1 MLALLFLSAAQL
13 SVNAVPGQLGAA
25 AIRELQRQAASAMRE
40 TVVSALEGPEEPPA
54 AASQK
59 EVASDPGS
67 TFTFGPDCAW
77 NFHGTADV
85 SEPSPTHPPTRM
97 PALVA
102 LAAVRQ
108 AGRHACSSHPS
119 SSSSRPCRAW
129 LKQLADRAAAAPC
142 ASWSACR
149 TWAPSLRSPTSCKLL
164 YDALPVMCVPA
175 APSLPC

>member
-85 SEPSPTHPPTRM
+85 SHHPPTHPPAH
-97 PALVA
+97 P
-102 LAAVRQ
+102 
-108 AGRHACSSHPS
+108 HACS
-119 SSSSRPCRAW
+119 CRACRSPSG
-129 LKQLADRAAAAPC
+129 RAAC
-142 ASWSACR
+142 
-149 TWAPSLRSPTSCKLL
+149 
-164 YDALPVMCVPA
+164 MQ
-175 APSLPC
+175 